1 MLLQTIPLI
10 CSIFLMFMFPFLA
23 HPLSMGLTILS
34 LTILLAVMLGSFMTN
49 LWISYIL
56 IMVLL
61 GGLLVIF
68 IYVSLLA
75 SNELF
80 NKNDLL
86 KPLIFFLGFLLTL
99 GLMDIFNMPSNS
111 LSSMF
116 SSIKFQGM
124 EWLYPLYS
132 SELCNITIFL
142 ILYLLVTL
150 IVVVSITKNDFSS
163 LRTFH

>member
-1 MLLQTIPLI
+1 
-10 CSIFLMFMFPFLA
+10 MFMFPFLA
-23 HPLSMGLTILS
+23 HPLSMGLTILC
-34 LTILLAVMLGSFMTN
+34 LTILLAVILGSFIVN

-56 IMVLL
+56 IIVLL

-80 NKNDLL
+80 RKFNLF
-86 KPLIFFLGFLLTL
+86 KPLILFLVFLTFLRFL
-99 GLMDIFNMPSNS
+99 DVLNIPLSSLDIF
-111 LSSMF
+111 F
-116 SSIKFQGM
+116 YKFKLQGI
-124 EWLYPLYS
+124 EWLHSLYS
-132 SELCNITIFL
+132 TELCDLTIFL

-150 IVVVSITKNDFSS
+150 IVVVTITKTDFSS